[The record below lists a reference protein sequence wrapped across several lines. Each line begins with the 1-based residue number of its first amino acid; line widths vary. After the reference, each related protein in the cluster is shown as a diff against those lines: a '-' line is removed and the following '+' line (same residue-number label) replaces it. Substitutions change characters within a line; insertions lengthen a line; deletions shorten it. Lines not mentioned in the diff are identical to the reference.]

1 MNADVSRH
9 DAWQHDAPPATVPRV
24 EALRLLVADAADRA
38 AMMLAGSYPAVE
50 AGDLLADDSLV
61 SLVDAVRIL
70 ATAQGASH
78 IGQAARLSGRPEDEL
93 RRLVLAYRHSGPGG
107 VSATVEPSAGRPEQ
121 MGDAEREVRKRRAV
135 AIADLD
141 VAPGVIA
148 DPGAGVQIR
157 LGPDDRWYP
166 FTSGQGRWWPAP
178 GATESP
184 GAAYQ
189 AGVRARSLRRA
200 GS

>member
-1 MNADVSRH
+1 MNADLSRH
-9 DAWQHDAPPATVPRV
+9 DAWQHDPPPATVPGV
-24 EALRLLVADAADRA
+24 EVLRLLVADAADRA
-38 AMMLAGSYPAVE
+38 AVILAGNYPAVE
-50 AGDLLADDSLV
+50 ADDLLADGSLV

-70 ATAQGASH
+70 ATALGASH
-78 IGQAARLSGRPEDEL
+78 IAQAARLTGRPEEEL
-93 RRLVLAYRHSGPGG
+93 RRLVLAYRHGGPGG
-107 VSATVEPSAGRPEQ
+107 VSATVGPSAGRPEQ
-121 MGDAEREVRKRRAV
+121 MEDAEREVRKRRAL
-135 AIADLD
+135 ALGELD

-184 GAAYQ
+184 GTAYQ
-189 AGVRARSLRRA
+189 AGLRARSGRRA
-200 GS
+200 GP

>member
-9 DAWQHDAPPATVPRV
+9 DAWQHDPPPATVPGV
-24 EALRLLVADAADRA
+24 EVLRLLVADAADRA
-38 AMMLAGSYPAVE
+38 AVILAGNYPAVE
-50 AGDLLADDSLV
+50 ADDLLADGSLV

-70 ATAQGASH
+70 ATALGASH
-78 IGQAARLSGRPEDEL
+78 IAQAARLTGRPEEEL
-93 RRLVLAYRHSGPGG
+93 RRLVLAYRHGGPGG

-121 MGDAEREVRKRRAV
+121 MEDAEREVRKRRAFAV
-135 AIADLD
+135 ADLD

-148 DPGAGVQIR
+148 DAGAGVQIR
-157 LGPDDRWYP
+157 LGPDERWYP
-166 FTSGQGRWWPAP
+166 FTSGQDRWWPAP
-178 GATESP
+178 GATDSP

-189 AGVRARSLRRA
+189 AALRARSGRRA

>member
-9 DAWQHDAPPATVPRV
+9 DAWQHDPPPATVPGV
-24 EALRLLVADAADRA
+24 EVLRLLVADAADRA
-38 AMMLAGSYPAVE
+38 AVILAGNYPAV
-50 AGDLLADDSLV
+50 AADDLLADGSLV

-70 ATAQGASH
+70 ATAPGASH
-78 IGQAARLSGRPEDEL
+78 IAQAARLTGRPEEEL
-93 RRLVLAYRHSGPGG
+93 RRLVLVYRHGGPGG

-121 MGDAEREVRKRRAV
+121 MEDAEREVRKRRAL
-135 AIADLD
+135 ALGELD

-157 LGPDDRWYP
+157 LGPDDRWHP
-166 FTSGQGRWWPAP
+166 FTSAQGRWWPAP

-184 GAAYQ
+184 GTAYQ
-189 AGVRARSLRRA
+189 AGLRARSGRRA
-200 GS
+200 GP

>member
-9 DAWQHDAPPATVPRV
+9 DAWQHDPPPATVPGV
-24 EALRLLVADAADRA
+24 EVLRLLVADAADRA
-38 AMMLAGSYPAVE
+38 AVILAGNYPAVE
-50 AGDLLADDSLV
+50 ADDLLADGSLV

-70 ATAQGASH
+70 ATALGASH
-78 IGQAARLSGRPEDEL
+78 IAQAARLTGRPEEEL
-93 RRLVLAYRHSGPGG
+93 RRLVLAYRHGGPGG

-121 MGDAEREVRKRRAV
+121 MEDAEREVRKRRAFAV
-135 AIADLD
+135 ADLD

-148 DPGAGVQIR
+148 DAGAGVQIR
-157 LGPDDRWYP
+157 LGPDERWYP
-166 FTSGQGRWWPAP
+166 FTSGQDRWWPAP
-178 GATESP
+178 GAAESP

-189 AGVRARSLRRA
+189 AGLRARSGRRA

>member
-9 DAWQHDAPPATVPRV
+9 DAWQHDPPPATVPGV
-24 EALRLLVADAADRA
+24 EVLRLLVADAADRA
-38 AMMLAGSYPAVE
+38 AVILAGNYPAVV
-50 AGDLLADDSLV
+50 ADDLLADGSLV

-70 ATAQGASH
+70 ATAPGASH
-78 IGQAARLSGRPEDEL
+78 IAQAARLTGRPEEEL
-93 RRLVLAYRHSGPGG
+93 RRLVLVYRHGGPGG

-121 MGDAEREVRKRRAV
+121 TEDAEREVRKRRAL
-135 AIADLD
+135 ALGELD

-157 LGPDDRWYP
+157 LGPDDRWHP

-184 GAAYQ
+184 GTAYQ
-189 AGVRARSLRRA
+189 AGLRARSGRRA
-200 GS
+200 GP